1 MLGDDGVLPSGAA
14 LASDDS
20 FAPMVKLG
28 RAASSFPGNFYEAE
42 GTALLNPYR
51 RANRASAGNTLASYR
66 YVETYI

>member
-1 MLGDDGVLPSGAA
+1 MLDGDGVLPSGAA

-42 GTALLNPYR
+42 GTALAQISSER
-51 RANRASAGNTLASYR
+51 TELAP
-66 YVETYI
+66 VTH

>member
-1 MLGDDGVLPSGAA
+1 MLPSGVA

-42 GTALLNPYR
+42 GTAFGSILSGEPI
-51 RANRASAGNTLASYR
+51 ALAP
-66 YVETYI
+66 VTH